1 MSISKDEVGLAADIS
16 RIFLSDK
23 EKDEITEELNAIMN
37 YMEKLDEINLDN
49 VEPIVHMAPAKNVLR
64 EDKVWQS
71 LDRDEALKNALDKDN
86 GFFRVPRII
95 EE

>member
-1 MSISKDEVGLAADIS
+1 
-16 RIFLSDK
+16 
-23 EKDEITEELNAIMN
+23 
-37 YMEKLDEINLDN
+37 
-49 VEPIVHMAPAKNVLR
+49 MAPAKNVLR

>member
-1 MSISKDEVGLAADIS
+1 KKDEVGLAADIS